1 MSKPKSRASWVARNV
16 ESQLQVTMRHFAAVL
31 ISGPRAIGKTSLA
44 RRHTKGF
51 LALDVPMNAQAA
63 QIDPDGLLVRQ
74 EFPLTIDEWQE
85 APQILGA
92 VKRMIDAGLPPGQI
106 LITGSSDSSNRKELW
121 PGTGRWVELK
131 LFGLTQREI
140 DKSSNVLLAQLFG
153 GTFDLENID
162 SSKLRID
169 DYLALAAKSGYP
181 SLALA
186 NVPGEMVSD
195 YLRSTAQVS
204 CSRDASALGLE
215 VDSSKLYGYLQAMA
229 ATACQQPTDMSLQQ
243 AAKVSA
249 PTAGKY
255 EQALQQVG
263 LVVRI
268 PAWSTN
274 SVTRLSKASKISFLD
289 TGLLMAVNGWSLE
302 ELELDGSK
310 RGQIIEN
317 FVLQQLRPEVE
328 LAEASMHHLRNS
340 SGTHEIDL
348 LIEDRQGNLVAIE
361 VKSSMSVNDDDARH
375 LRWLMK
381 EQPDKVKAAV
391 IFYAGPHVLRLRNG
405 VIALPIST
413 LWL

>member
-153 GTFDLENID
+153 GTLDLENID

-181 SLALA
+181 SLALT

-274 SVTRLSKASKISFLD
+274 SVTRLSKASKIAFLD

-328 LAEASMHHLRNS
+328 LAGASMHHLRNS

-413 LWL
+413 LWF

>member
-1 MSKPKSRASWVARNV
+1 
-16 ESQLQVTMRHFAAVL
+16 MRHFAAVL

-153 GTFDLENID
+153 GTLDLENID

-181 SLALA
+181 SLALTD
-186 NVPGEMVSD
+186 VPGEMVSD

-274 SVTRLSKASKISFLD
+274 SVTRLSKASKIAFLD
-289 TGLLMAVNGWSLE
+289 TGLLVAVNGWSLE

-328 LAEASMHHLRNS
+328 LAGASMHHLRNS

-361 VKSSMSVNDDDARH
+361 VKTSMIVNDDDARH

-413 LWL
+413 LWF

>member
-1 MSKPKSRASWVARNV
+1 MAKLESRATWVERNV
-16 ESQLQVTMRHFAAVL
+16 ESQLQATMNHFAAVL

-44 RRHTKGF
+44 RRHTKGL
-51 LALDVPMNAQAA
+51 LALDIPMNAQAA
-63 QIDPDGLLVRQ
+63 QLDPDGLLVRQ

-106 LITGSSDSSNRKELW
+106 LITGSSDSSARKELW
-121 PGTGRWVELK
+121 PGTGRWMELR
-131 LFGLTQREI
+131 LFGLTQRELE
-140 DKSSNVLLAQLFG
+140 KSSNSVLVQLLE
-153 GTFDLENID
+153 GTLNLEKVTA
-162 SSKLRID
+162 SKLLVD

-181 SLALA
+181 SLAL
-186 NVPGEMVSD
+186 NDVPEDMVSN

-229 ATACQQPTDMSLQQ
+229 ATACQQPTDISLQQ

-263 LVVRI
+263 LVARV

-274 SVTRLSKASKISFLD
+274 SVTRLSKASKITFLD
-289 TGLLMAVNGWSLE
+289 TGLLMAVNGWSPQD
-302 ELELDGSK
+302 LELDGLK

-317 FVLQQLRPEVE
+317 FVMQQLRPEVE
-328 LAEASMHHLRNS
+328 LTGASMHHLRNS
-340 SGTHEIDL
+340 TGTHEIDL
-348 LIEDRQGNLVAIE
+348 LIEDRKGDLVAIE
-361 VKSSMSVNDDDARH
+361 IKASVSVNDNDAKH
-375 LRWLMK
+375 LRWFIK
-381 EQPDKVKAAV
+381 EHPDKVKAAV
-391 IFYAGPHVLRLRNG
+391 IFYAGPHVLRLSDD

-413 LWL
+413 IWS

>member
-153 GTFDLENID
+153 GTLDLENID

-181 SLALA
+181 SLALTD
-186 NVPGEMVSD
+186 VPGEMVSD

-274 SVTRLSKASKISFLD
+274 SVTRLSKASKIAFLD
-289 TGLLMAVNGWSLE
+289 TGLLVAVNGWSLE

-328 LAEASMHHLRNS
+328 LAGASMHHLRNS

-361 VKSSMSVNDDDARH
+361 VKTSMIVNDDDARH

-413 LWL
+413 LWF